1 MQHRNLFLFVLN
13 LIEQNLID
21 FVKIQKS
28 RGWASFR
35 NNVASALKRLR
46 DVRPAESG
54 GLWKVTPL
62 SGGWGRECAHLSPC
76 P

>member
-35 NNVASALKRLR
+35 NNVA
-46 DVRPAESG
+46 P
-54 GLWKVTPL
+54 
-62 SGGWGRECAHLSPC
+62 H
-76 P
+76 